1 MSYADRFEAEIRKII
16 LEEIEREKNALGN
29 GAALDYSDYK
39 RRVGK
44 LEGLALLDYVVEEA
58 RKFIYK
64 NL

>member
-29 GAALDYSDYK
+29 SAALDYSDYK

-58 RKFIYK
+58 RKSIYK
-64 NL
+64 N